1 MKKELIYEGKAKKL
15 YTTDS
20 PELAVVEYKD
30 DATAFDGTK
39 RGTIYSKGVANNRIS
54 AMIFKYLEEAGIG
67 NHFEELIDDRHM
79 LVKRVEIVPIEVV
92 VRNTVAGSL
101 SRRLGLAEG
110 TPLPRPVVEFYYK
123 NDELHDPMVNDDHI
137 RVLNLAS
144 PEDMEVIER
153 TALQVN
159 QLLVPFFAR
168 AGIDLIDFKLEFGR
182 YQGKII
188 LADEI
193 SPDTCRLWD
202 TKTGTK
208 LDKDRFRRDLG
219 GEEEAYQE
227 VLKRLEGVS

>member
-1 MKKELIYEGKAKKL
+1 MKKEFIYEGKAKRV

-20 PELAVVEYKD
+20 PGLAVVEYKD

-39 RGTIYSKGVANNRIS
+39 RGTINSKGVANNRIS
-54 AMIFKYLEEAGIG
+54 AMIFKYLEQEGIAT
-67 NHFEELIDDRHM
+67 HFVELIDDRHM
-79 LVKRVEIVPIEVV
+79 LVKQVEIVPVEVV

-101 SRRLGLAEG
+101 SQRLGLPEG
-110 TPLPRPVVEFYYK
+110 TSLPQSIVELYYK

-144 PEDMEVIER
+144 PEELEVIR
-153 TALQVN
+153 LTASRVN

-202 TKTGTK
+202 ADTLVK

-227 VLKRLEGVS
+227 VLKRLEGVN